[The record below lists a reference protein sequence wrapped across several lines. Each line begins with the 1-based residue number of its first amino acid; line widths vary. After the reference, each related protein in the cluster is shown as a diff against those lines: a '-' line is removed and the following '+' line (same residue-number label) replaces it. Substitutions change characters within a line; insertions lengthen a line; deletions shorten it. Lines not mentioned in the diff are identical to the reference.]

1 MLGTLA
7 ATGVSWTAVQS
18 VSGVVVEN
26 QPAPLSSG
34 TVSEQLK
41 HPAAA
46 PRPTEVPSPPPASPV
61 EATEPPAANPPLSQS
76 PSSAS
81 PPGPAPAAPPP
92 PTPAPAAT
100 SRTFTL
106 VGGSA
111 QLSCTNGQIALNWAT
126 PNSGYWVETGTEDGG
141 ATIEVRFR
149 SDAHESRLDA
159 SCSGSTVVGTI
170 EEQSS

>member
-18 VSGVVVEN
+18 VSGVVAEN

-41 HPAAA
+41 HPAA
-46 PRPTEVPSPPPASPV
+46 PH
-61 EATEPPAANPPLSQS
+61 PPLTQA

-81 PPGPAPAAPPP
+81 APGPAPAAPPA

>member
-1 MLGTLA
+1 PGRLHGRPGPGARVPRGIQLKSKPGEASASRFLRRALLPAIWVLGTLA

-41 HPAAA
+41 HPAA
-46 PRPTEVPSPPPASPV
+46 PRPTEVPSPPPA
-61 EATEPPAANPPLSQS
+61 
-76 PSSAS
+76 
-81 PPGPAPAAPPP
+81 
-92 PTPAPAAT
+92 
-100 SRTFTL
+100 
-106 VGGSA
+106 
-111 QLSCTNGQIALNWAT
+111 
-126 PNSGYWVETGTEDGG
+126 YWVETGTEDGG